1 MENRISKLKV
11 DFNNIT
17 VIRNNVKSVFDI
29 LQLRI
34 HKLKLFYSE
43 FIKNNK
49 NKLFVFGLDSFHFQ
63 SKLIDVEYDDMK
75 RLFLAINNRIY

>member
-17 VIRNNVKSVFDI
+17 TIRNNVKNVFDI

-34 HKLKLFYSE
+34 
-43 FIKNNK
+43 
-49 NKLFVFGLDSFHFQ
+49 NKLSQKHEQ
-63 SKLIDVEYDDMK
+63 
-75 RLFLAINNRIY
+75 AN